1 VGFCAEGTRNV
12 SLPYLVNTPRT
23 VAVIGGGISGLSTA
37 YALHEQA
44 AAAGIPIR
52 CTVVD
57 VASDWGGKII
67 THRIGDLVTEAGP
80 DSFLSQKP
88 AGLELCD
95 KLGLTDQ
102 LINTNATNKRAS
114 VYSRGRLHELP
125 EGLVVIAPDQL
136 GPFLRSGLLSWAGL
150 ARMGLDLAVPVKRS
164 SEDESLASFFRRRVG
179 RQAFERMLEPLMAGI
194 YAGDAEQMSVQATFP
209 RFVELEQQ
217 YGSLIRGMMTSRKAS
232 PSDRHLGPK
241 HTMFVSLKNG
251 LSDLV
256 AALVHRLT
264 DYGVIL
270 KGGCAVDALRVR
282 SHQLGRWMYDL
293 ILRDGSA
300 LSVDSLVL
308 ATPAYVTAEL
318 VRPLTPT
325 AGGLLELI
333 PYASTATIAMAYPRA
348 AVDGAAEGFGFVVP
362 RAEGRDLIAATW
374 TSLKWPHRAP
384 PDQLLA
390 RCYVGGVGRETILQ
404 LDDQAL
410 VARVRDELA
419 NLCGV
424 TATPEY
430 VEVNRW
436 MKAMPQ
442 YTLGHLERLTQIEAA
457 LSRYGGLVLTGAGY
471 RGVGIPDCIRDG
483 AIAAERVVRY
493 LSGARA

>member
-1 VGFCAEGTRNV
+1 MNN
-12 SLPYLVNTPRT
+12 LRT

-37 YALHEQA
+37 FALQERA

-57 VASDWGGKII
+57 AASDWGGKIV
-67 THRIGDLVTEAGP
+67 THRAGDLVTEAGP

-88 AGLELCD
+88 EGLELCH
-95 KLGLTDQ
+95 KLGLSDQ
-102 LINTNATNKRAS
+102 LINTNETGKKAC
-114 VYSRGRLHELP
+114 VYSLGRLHELP
-125 EGLVVIAPDQL
+125 EGLVVITPNQL
-136 GPFLRSGLLSWAGL
+136 GPILRSGLLSWTGL
-150 ARMGLDLAVPVKRS
+150 ARMGLDLAVPMKRS
-164 SEDESLASFFRRRVG
+164 QEDESLASFFRRRLG
-179 RQAFERMLEPLMAGI
+179 RQAFERILEPLMAGI

-217 YGSLIRGMMTSRKAS
+217 YGSVIRGMMASRKAG
-232 PSDRHLGPK
+232 PSATHNGPK

-256 AALVHRLT
+256 TTLVSRLT
-264 DYGVIL
+264 EQGVLL
-270 KGGCAVDALRVR
+270 KEGCAVDALRVR
-282 SHQLGRWMYDL
+282 SHQPGRWMYDV
-293 ILRDGSA
+293 ILHQGSA

-308 ATPAYVTAEL
+308 ATPAYVSAEL

-325 AGGLLELI
+325 AGGLLEMI

-348 AVDGAAEGFGFVVP
+348 AVSGSAEGFGFVVP

-384 PDQLLA
+384 PDQLLI
-390 RCYVGGVGRETILQ
+390 RCYVGGFGREAILE

-410 VARVRDELA
+410 VARVREELA
-419 NLCGV
+419 SMCGV
-424 TATPEY
+424 AAEPRF

-442 YTLGHLERLTQIEAA
+442 YTLGHLERLNQIETA
-457 LSRYGGLVLTGAGY
+457 LSGYGGLILTGAGY

-483 AIAAERVVRY
+483 VVAAERVVRY
-493 LSGARA
+493 LSGERS

>member
-1 VGFCAEGTRNV
+1 MSN
-12 SLPYLVNTPRT
+12 LRT

-37 YALHEQA
+37 YALQERA

-57 VASDWGGKII
+57 AAPDWGGKIV
-67 THRIGDLVTEAGP
+67 THRVGDLVTEAGP

-88 AGLELCD
+88 SGLELCH

-102 LINTNATNKRAS
+102 LINTNETGKRAS
-114 VYSRGRLHELP
+114 VYSHGRLHELP
-125 EGLVVIAPDQL
+125 EGLVVIAPNQV
-136 GPFLRSGLLSWAGL
+136 GTFLRSGLLSWAGL

-164 SEDESLASFFRRRVG
+164 QEDESLASFFRRRVG

-217 YGSLIRGMMTSRKAS
+217 YGSVIRGMMASRKPDS
-232 PSDRHLGPK
+232 PSTQAGPK
-241 HTMFVSLKNG
+241 RTMFVSLKNG

-256 AALVHRLT
+256 DALVHRLT
-264 DYGVIL
+264 EQGIVL
-270 KGGCAVDALRVR
+270 KGHCAVDALRVR
-282 SHQLGRWMYDL
+282 SHQPGRWMYDV
-293 ILRDGSA
+293 ILSDGSA

-308 ATPAYVTAEL
+308 ATPAYISAEL
-318 VRPLTPT
+318 VRPLTPI
-325 AGGLLELI
+325 AAGLLELI
-333 PYASTATIAMAYPRA
+333 PYASTSTIAMAYPRA
-348 AVDGAAEGFGFVVP
+348 AVSGAAEGFGFIVP

-384 PDQLLA
+384 PDQLLI
-390 RCYVGGVGRETILQ
+390 RCYVGGVGREAILQ
-404 LDDQAL
+404 LDDKAL
-410 VARVRDELA
+410 VTRVREELA
-419 NLCGV
+419 SMCGV
-424 TATPEY
+424 TAEPEY

-436 MKAMPQ
+436 MRAMPQ

-457 LSRYGGLVLTGAGY
+457 LSRYGGLILTGAGY

-483 AIAAERVVRY
+483 AVAAERVVRY
-493 LSGARA
+493 LSGERS

>member
-1 VGFCAEGTRNV
+1 MTI
-12 SLPYLVNTPRT
+12 PRT

-37 YALHEQA
+37 YALHEKA

-57 VASDWGGKII
+57 AASDWGGKVA
-67 THRIGDLVTEAGP
+67 THRVGDLVTEAGP
-80 DSFLSQKP
+80 DSFLSQKQ
-88 AGLELCD
+88 AGLELCA

-102 LINTNATNKRAS
+102 LINTNETSKRACVFS
-114 VYSRGRLHELP
+114 QGRLRELP
-125 EGLVVIAPDQL
+125 EGLVVISPNQL
-136 GPFLRSGLLSWAGL
+136 GPFLRSGLLSLAGL
-150 ARMGLDLAVPVKRS
+150 VRMGLDLAVPAKRS
-164 SEDESLASFFRRRVG
+164 SEDESLAAFFRRRVG

-194 YAGDAEQMSVQATFP
+194 YAGDAELMSVQATFP

-217 YGSLIRGMMTSRKAS
+217 YGSVIRGMMTARKAGS
-232 PSDRHLGPK
+232 SATPAGPK
-241 HTMFVSLKNG
+241 RTMFVSLKNG

-256 AALVHRLT
+256 TALVARLT
-264 DYGVIL
+264 EQGATL
-270 KGGCAVDALRVR
+270 RGGCGVEALRVR
-282 SHQLGRWMYDL
+282 SHQLGRWMYDV
-293 ILRDGSA
+293 ILNDGSA

-308 ATPAYVTAEL
+308 ATPAYVSAEL

-325 AGGLLELI
+325 AGGLLEMI
-333 PYASTATIAMAYPRA
+333 PYASTATIAMAFPRA
-348 AVDGAAEGFGFVVP
+348 AVSGAAEGFGFVVP

-384 PDQLLA
+384 TDQLLI
-390 RCYVGGVGRETILQ
+390 RCYVGGVGREAILQ

-410 VARVRDELA
+410 VARVREELA
-419 NLCGV
+419 SMCGV
-424 TATPEY
+424 TANPGY

-442 YTLGHLERLTQIEAA
+442 YTLGHLDRLNQIERA

-483 AIAAERVVRY
+483 AIAADRVVRY
-493 LSGARA
+493 LSGERSS

>member
-1 VGFCAEGTRNV
+1 M
-12 SLPYLVNTPRT
+12 
-23 VAVIGGGISGLSTA
+23 ID
-37 YALHEQA
+37 A
-44 AAAGIPIR
+44 AP
-52 CTVVD
+52 
-57 VASDWGGKII
+57 DWGGKII
-67 THRIGDLVTEAGP
+67 THRIGDLITEAGP

-88 AGLELCD
+88 AGLDLCN

-102 LINTNATNKRAS
+102 LINTNETNKRAS

-125 EGLVVIAPDQL
+125 EGLVVIAPSQV
-136 GPFLRSGLLSWAGL
+136 GSFLRSGLLSWAGL
-150 ARMGLDLAVPVKRS
+150 ARMVLDLAVPVKRS
-164 SEDESLASFFRRRVG
+164 PDDESLAVFFRRRVG

-209 RFVELEQQ
+209 RFVELEQE
-217 YGSLIRGMMTSRKAS
+217 YGSLIRGMMTSRQAV
-232 PSDRHLGPK
+232 PSDRQSGPT

-251 LSDLV
+251 LSDLI

-264 DYGVIL
+264 DHGVTL
-270 KGGCAVDALRVR
+270 RGSCAVDALRVR

-293 ILRDGSA
+293 ILSNGSV

-325 AGGLLELI
+325 AGGLLEMI

-348 AVDGAAEGFGFVVP
+348 AVAGAAEGFGFVVP
-362 RAEGRDLIAATW
+362 RVEGRDLIAATW

-390 RCYVGGVGRETILQ
+390 RCYIGGVGREAILE
-404 LDDQAL
+404 LDDQGL
-410 VARVRDELA
+410 VARVKTELA
-419 NLCGV
+419 SMCGI
-424 TATPEY
+424 TATPGY

-442 YTLGHLERLTQIEAA
+442 YTLGHLERLNQIEAA
-457 LSRYGGLVLTGAGY
+457 LSRYGGLILTGAGY

-493 LSGARA
+493 LSGARS